1 MWKHA
6 LRQEQ
11 KDLGIQAQPGL
22 YGTLTQNKTV
32 LTGSG
37 GTSLPKNEVTKEWA
51 WVPATGT
58 PLSCP
63 ASVLLLLS
71 NPG

>member
-1 MWKHA
+1 MEAHTETEA
-6 LRQEQ
+6 E
-11 KDLGIQAQPGL
+11 GSEFQAQLGL
-22 YGTLTQNKTV
+22 HGTLTQNKTI

-37 GTSLPKNEVTKEWA
+37 GTSLPENEVTKEWA
-51 WVPATGT
+51 RVPATGT